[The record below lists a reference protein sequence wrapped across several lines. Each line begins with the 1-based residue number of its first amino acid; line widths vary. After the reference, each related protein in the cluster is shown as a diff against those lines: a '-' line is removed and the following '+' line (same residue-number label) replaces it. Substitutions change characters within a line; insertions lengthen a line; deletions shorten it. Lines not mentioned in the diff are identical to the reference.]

1 MASFGQYIAG
11 RRKALK
17 LNQKDVAVRILKE
30 DGTPI
35 SAQYLNDVEHDRRKV
50 PPDRILSQLGQA
62 LGIPLDVLYF
72 QAERLPPDIKREAA
86 SEERVQAAYKAF
98 RRELKGGGGKK
109 RP

>member
-17 LNQKDVAVRILKE
+17 LSQKDVAVRILKE

-35 SAQYLNDVEHDRRKV
+35 SAQYLNDVEHDRRKA
-50 PPDRILSQLGQA
+50 PPDRILSQLGKE

-72 QAERLPPDIKREAA
+72 QAERLPPDIKRETA
-86 SEERVQAAYKAF
+86 SEEQVQAAYKAF
-98 RRELKGGGGKK
+98 RRELKGGGGKQ